1 MTEKEIWINNIKDG
15 IRRAKE
21 NETKE
26 ERERKRENRSNKM
39 KEYWEKVH
47 KALAKVQEDK

>member
-1 MTEKEIWINNIKDG
+1 MTEKELWISNIREG

-21 NETKE
+21 NETEE

-39 KEYWEKVH
+39 KAFWQKVH
-47 KALAKVQEDK
+47 QALASDK